1 MSIHTEGKAHHLIYP
16 LHRSQAHNRIKFTF
30 FRYMKNSL
38 HAHSIFCC
46 YNELTIKLKENIQM
60 FKKTSI
66 AITVALLVSAC
77 GSTDKTVAN
86 ASATSIEKTKISAAT
101 AQDVS
106 ESEKVNAFFERIF
119 EESVARSPESL
130 TFLGRKDRGD
140 EWNDLSQAYADESL
154 EITKKNLA
162 ELKSFDKSKLDEAT
176 ALSYDLLVQSLE
188 EEIADSKWRL
198 YNYPV
203 NQMFGKHSGVVSMM
217 INQHRVNDLKDA
229 ENYIARLNGVKA
241 HFDQLIEGI
250 EARTAANIIPPKFV
264 FPHVIRDSKNII
276 KGAPFDDGEPSALLA
291 DFTKKITA
299 LANKEDSGI
308 SAEKQAELISQATD
322 ALINS
327 VQPAYENLVA
337 HLTEL
342 ETKATTDDGV
352 WKWKDGDEFFNVALK
367 RTTTTDLSA
376 DEIHEIGLKEVARI
390 HDEMRVIKDKVNF
403 DGDLKAFM
411 AFMRDDEQFYYANDE
426 EGRARY
432 LREATALIDGM
443 KPKLDDMFITK
454 PKADLNVKAVE
465 AFREQS
471 AGKAFYQRP
480 SEDGTRPGLYYANLY
495 DMKAMPT
502 YQMEAL
508 AYHEGI
514 PGHHMQ
520 LAIQQEL
527 KGIPKFRKF
536 GGYTA
541 YIEGWGLY
549 SEYLP
554 KEFGAYKDPYSD
566 FGRLAM
572 ELWRACRLVVDTGI
586 HAKKWTREEGIAY
599 YTENTPNAVSDG
611 VKMVERHIVMPSQAT
626 AYKIG
631 MLKIL
636 ELREAAKETLGEKFD
651 IREYHDE
658 ILKYGPLPLNV
669 VEAKVDAWVASKL

>member
-1 MSIHTEGKAHHLIYP
+1 M
-16 LHRSQAHNRIKFTF
+16 
-30 FRYMKNSL
+30 
-38 HAHSIFCC
+38 
-46 YNELTIKLKENIQM
+46 LK
-60 FKKTSI
+60 SYSA
-66 AITVALLVSAC
+66 AIGAAIILSAC
-77 GSTDKTVAN
+77 NQASEQTAN
-86 ASATSIEKTKISAAT
+86 QAPEAKPAVLAEQGTATSE
-101 AQDVS
+101 VS
-106 ESEKVNAFFERIF
+106 ESQRVNAFFERIF
-119 EESVARSPESL
+119 EKSVARYPEYL
-130 TFLGRKDRGD
+130 TSLGRKNRAD
-140 EWNDLSQAYADESL
+140 EWNDLSEAFANESMK
-154 EITKKNLA
+154 ITKMQLI
-162 ELKSFDKSKLDEAT
+162 ELQAFDRAKLDQAT
-176 ALSYDLLVQSLE
+176 ALSFDLLVQSMQE
-188 EEIADSKWRL
+188 QIEDSKWRL

-203 NQMFGKHSGVVSMM
+203 NQMFGRHSSVVSLL
-217 INQHRVNDLKDA
+217 ISQHRIGDVKDA
-229 ENYIARLNGVKA
+229 ENYIARLNGVPKLL
-241 HFDQLIEGI
+241 DQLITNI
-250 EARTAANIIPPKFV
+250 EARTAANIVPPKFV
-264 FPHVIRDSKNII
+264 FPHVIRDANNII

-291 DFTKKITA
+291 DFTQKLNALSDKKSDTETTGLTDESKAA
-299 LANKEDSGI
+299 LMEAAT
-308 SAEKQAELISQATD
+308 SALN
-322 ALINS
+322 NS
-327 VQPAYENLVA
+327 VKPAYQKLVA
-337 HLTEL
+337 HLADL
-342 ETKATTDDGV
+342 ETKATTDDGI
-352 WKWKDGDEFFNVALK
+352 WKWKDGDAYYNIALK

-376 DEIHEIGLKEVARI
+376 DQIHEIGLKEVERI
-390 HDEMRVIKDKVNF
+390 HNEMRVIKNKVNF

-411 AFMRDDEQFYYANDE
+411 EFMRDDDQFYYPNTD

-432 LREATALIDGM
+432 LSEATTLIEDM
-443 KPKLDDMFITK
+443 KLKLDAMFITK

-527 KGIPKFRKF
+527 TDIPKFRKF

-554 KEFGAYKDPYSD
+554 KEFGAYQDPYSD

-572 ELWRACRLVVDTGI
+572 ELWRAARLVVDTGI
-586 HAKKWTREEGIAY
+586 HSKKWTREKGIAY
-599 YTENTPNAVSDG
+599 YTDNTPNAVSDG

-636 ELREAAKETLGEKFD
+636 ELRADAKTKLGDKFD

-669 VEAKVDAWVASKL
+669 LEAKIDAWVAVKLGS

>member
-1 MSIHTEGKAHHLIYP
+1 MAFILKASNLF
-16 LHRSQAHNRIKFTF
+16 KE
-30 FRYMKNSL
+30 SL
-38 HAHSIFCC
+38 
-46 YNELTIKLKENIQM
+46 L
-60 FKKTSI
+60 FKSYC
-66 AITVALLVSAC
+66 AVA
-77 GSTDKTVAN
+77 VAAVLFSSCTPSSEQTTN
-86 ASATSIEKTKISAAT
+86 PAPEAVAKQTPVAT
-101 AQDVS
+101 AS
-106 ESEKVNAFFERIF
+106 TESQRINAFFERIF
-119 EESVARSPESL
+119 EESVARYPEYL
-130 TFLGRKDRGD
+130 TSLGRKERAD
-140 EWNDLSQAYADESL
+140 EWNDLSEAYANESMQL
-154 EITKKNLA
+154 TKQQLV
-162 ELKSFDKSKLDEAT
+162 ELKAFDRNKLDPAT
-176 ALSYDLLVQSLE
+176 VLSYDLLVQSME
-188 EEIADSKWRL
+188 NDIADNKWRL
-198 YNYPV
+198 YNYPI
-203 NQMFGKHSGVVSMM
+203 NQMFGRHSGVVSLL
-217 INQHRVNDLKDA
+217 INQHRIDSVQDA
-229 ENYIARLNGVKA
+229 ENYITRLEGVPKL
-241 HFDQLIEGI
+241 FEQLITNI

-264 FPHVIRDSKNII
+264 FPHVIRDSNNII

-291 DFTKKITA
+291 DLTKKLQTLSEKEGSQLTDENKTRLLDAAILA
-299 LANKEDSGI
+299 LNNAVK
-308 SAEKQAELISQATD
+308 
-322 ALINS
+322 
-327 VQPAYENLVA
+327 PAYQKLVA

-352 WKWKDGDEFFNVALK
+352 WKWKNGDTFYNVALK
-367 RTTTTDLSA
+367 RTTTTDLTA
-376 DEIHEIGLKEVARI
+376 AQIHEIGLKEVARI

-403 DGDLKAFM
+403 EGDLQAFM
-411 AFMRDDEQFYYANDE
+411 QFMRDDDQFYYPNTDE
-426 EGRARY
+426 GKARY
-432 LREATALIDGM
+432 LREATALIDDM
-443 KPKLDDMFITK
+443 KLKLDGMFITQ

-527 KGIPKFRKF
+527 QDVPKFRKF

-554 KEFGAYKDPYSD
+554 KEFGAYQDPYSD

-586 HAKKWTREEGIAY
+586 HAKKWTREQGIAY

-636 ELREAAKETLGEKFD
+636 ELRTMAKTKLGDKFD

-658 ILKYGPLPLNV
+658 ILKYGPLPLNI
-669 VEAKVDAWVASKL
+669 VETKVNDWIATKLAI

>member
-1 MSIHTEGKAHHLIYP
+1 M
-16 LHRSQAHNRIKFTF
+16 
-30 FRYMKNSL
+30 
-38 HAHSIFCC
+38 
-46 YNELTIKLKENIQM
+46 LK
-60 FKKTSI
+60 S
-66 AITVALLVSAC
+66 
-77 GSTDKTVAN
+77 
-86 ASATSIEKTKISAAT
+86 ISAAVGAALLLSACNQSSEPT
-101 AQDVS
+101 APQAPDTKVQENKVQDSGQTMATPEIS
-106 ESEKVNAFFERIF
+106 ESEKVNAFFERVF

-130 TFLGRKDRGD
+130 TYLGRKNRGD
-140 EWNDLSQAYADESL
+140 EWDDLSEAYANESM
-154 EITKKNLA
+154 EITKKQLA
-162 ELKSFDKSKLDEAT
+162 ELKAFDRSALDEAT
-176 ALSYDLLVQSLE
+176 ALSYDLLVQSME
-188 EEIADSKWRL
+188 NEIADNKWRL

-203 NQMFGKHSGVVSMM
+203 NQMFGRHSSVVSML
-217 INQHRVNDLKDA
+217 INQHRVSDLKDA
-229 ENYIARLNGVKA
+229 ENYVARLNGISPL
-241 HFDQLIEGI
+241 FDQLITNI

-276 KGAPFDDGEPSALLA
+276 KGAPFDDGEPSTLLA
-291 DFTKKITA
+291 DFSKKVDA
-299 LANKEDSGI
+299 LEIED
-308 SAEKQAELISQATD
+308 EKKAELVAAATK
-322 ALINS
+322 ALSTS
-327 VQPAYENLVA
+327 VKPAYEKLIA

-342 ETKATTDDGV
+342 ETKANTDAGI
-352 WKWKDGDEFFNVALK
+352 WKWKDGDVFYNVALS
-367 RTTTTDLSA
+367 RTTTTDLTS
-376 DEIHEIGLKEVARI
+376 DEIHQIGLDEVERI
-390 HDEMRVIKDKVNF
+390 HNEMRAIKDKVNF
-403 DGDLKAFM
+403 EGDLKAFM

-426 EGRARY
+426 EGKARY
-432 LREATALIDGM
+432 LSEATALIDGM
-443 KPKLDDMFITK
+443 KAQLDNMFITK
-454 PKADLNVKAVE
+454 PKADLDVKAVE
-465 AFREQS
+465 AYREQS
-471 AGKAFYQRP
+471 AGKAFYNRP
-480 SEDGTRPGLYYANLY
+480 SEDGSRPGIYYANLY

-508 AYHEGI
+508 AYHEGL

-527 KGIPKFRKF
+527 TGIPKFRKF

-554 KEFGAYKDPYSD
+554 KEFGAYQDPYSD

-599 YTENTPNAVSDG
+599 YTDNTPNAVSDG

-636 ELREAAKETLGEKFD
+636 ELRADAKEKLGDKFD